1 MNPLLMIQAD
11 MADVQTVVDTATAAA
26 APERIT
32 LWQMALNGGWIM
44 IVLAV
49 LLAMAIYIAVERY
62 LALRQALNAENDNLF
77 MNSIR
82 EYIHKGDVDAAR
94 SLSKKT
100 NSPLARMVD
109 KGLSRLGRPLSD
121 IQATI
126 ENEGKLE
133 VARLE
138 KRVSLVATVA
148 SLGPMIGFLG
158 TVTGMVTCFQ
168 DMAHA
173 GNNIEI
179 NTLATGMYQAMVTT
193 IGGLIVGIICYFLY
207 NVLVTRINKVVLDIE
222 VRATEFMDL
231 LHEPAIE
238 TRNKLT
244 IENNNSTM
252 SDLVFLLLVF
262 FMMTSTLIS
271 PNAVKLLLPES
282 GSKTMAKQ
290 NVTVYID
297 ENYNFQVNNTP
308 TDIEGLQPLISS
320 GIEPGVS
327 DACVVLRSDKSVPVQ
342 YVVNV
347 IDAVNA
353 INEQSGTK
361 HKVILATSPKK

>member
-1 MNPLLMIQAD
+1 MNLFLMIQAD
-11 MADVQTVVDTATAAA
+11 MANAQTVVDTATAAA
-26 APERIT
+26 APERIS

-44 IVLAV
+44 LVLAV
-49 LLAMAIYIAVERY
+49 LLALALYIAIERY
-62 LALRQALNAENDNLF
+62 LALRQAVKEEEDDLF
-77 MNSIR
+77 MNNIK
-82 EYIHKGDVDAAR
+82 EFIHKGDVESAR
-94 SLSKKT
+94 NLSKQT

-121 IQATI
+121 IQAAI

-168 DMAHA
+168 DMAFA

-193 IGGLIVGIICYFLY
+193 IGGLIVGIICYFFY

-231 LHEPAIE
+231 LHEPA
-238 TRNKLT
+238 
-244 IENNNSTM
+244 
-252 SDLVFLLLVF
+252 
-262 FMMTSTLIS
+262 
-271 PNAVKLLLPES
+271 
-282 GSKTMAKQ
+282 
-290 NVTVYID
+290 
-297 ENYNFQVNNTP
+297 
-308 TDIEGLQPLISS
+308 
-320 GIEPGVS
+320 
-327 DACVVLRSDKSVPVQ
+327 
-342 YVVNV
+342 
-347 IDAVNA
+347 
-353 INEQSGTK
+353 
-361 HKVILATSPKK
+361 

>member
-1 MNPLLMIQAD
+1 MNPFLMIQAD
-11 MADVQTVVDTATAAA
+11 MAEAQTTVDSLVAAA
-26 APERIT
+26 APVERIS

-44 IVLAV
+44 LVLAL
-49 LLAMAIYIAVERY
+49 LLALAIYIAVERY
-62 LALRQALNAENDNLF
+62 LALRQAVKVENDDLF
-77 MNSIR
+77 MNNIR
-82 EYIHKGDVDAAR
+82 EYIHKGDVDGAR
-94 SLSKKT
+94 ALSKQT

-121 IQATI
+121 IQAAI

-168 DMAHA
+168 DMAFA

-231 LHEPAIE
+231 LHEPA
-238 TRNKLT
+238 
-244 IENNNSTM
+244 
-252 SDLVFLLLVF
+252 
-262 FMMTSTLIS
+262 
-271 PNAVKLLLPES
+271 
-282 GSKTMAKQ
+282 
-290 NVTVYID
+290 
-297 ENYNFQVNNTP
+297 
-308 TDIEGLQPLISS
+308 
-320 GIEPGVS
+320 
-327 DACVVLRSDKSVPVQ
+327 
-342 YVVNV
+342 
-347 IDAVNA
+347 
-353 INEQSGTK
+353 
-361 HKVILATSPKK
+361 

>member
-1 MNPLLMIQAD
+1 MNPILMIQAD
-11 MADVQTVVDTATAAA
+11 MANVETVVDTAAAVA
-26 APERIT
+26 STERIT

-44 IVLAV
+44 LVLAI
-49 LLAMAIYIAVERY
+49 LLALAIYISIERY
-62 LALRQALNAENDNLF
+62 LALRQAVKTQDDDLF
-77 MNSIR
+77 MNNIR
-82 EYIHKGDVDAAR
+82 DYIHKGDVDGAR
-94 SLSKKT
+94 SLSKQT

-121 IQATI
+121 IQAAI

-168 DMAHA
+168 DMAFA

-231 LHEPAIE
+231 LHEPA
-238 TRNKLT
+238 
-244 IENNNSTM
+244 
-252 SDLVFLLLVF
+252 
-262 FMMTSTLIS
+262 
-271 PNAVKLLLPES
+271 
-282 GSKTMAKQ
+282 
-290 NVTVYID
+290 
-297 ENYNFQVNNTP
+297 
-308 TDIEGLQPLISS
+308 
-320 GIEPGVS
+320 
-327 DACVVLRSDKSVPVQ
+327 
-342 YVVNV
+342 
-347 IDAVNA
+347 
-353 INEQSGTK
+353 
-361 HKVILATSPKK
+361 

>member
-1 MNPLLMIQAD
+1 MNPFLMIQAD
-11 MADVQTVVDTATAAA
+11 MAETQITADTLAATA
-26 APERIT
+26 PVERIS
-32 LWQMALNGGWIM
+32 LWHMALNGGWIM
-44 IVLAV
+44 IVLAL
-49 LLAMAIYIAVERY
+49 LLALAIYIAVERY
-62 LALRQALNAENDNLF
+62 LALRQAVKAEDDDLF
-77 MNSIR
+77 MNNIR
-82 EYIHKGDVDAAR
+82 EYVHKGDVDGAR
-94 SLSKKT
+94 ALSKQT

-121 IQATI
+121 IQAAI

-168 DMAHA
+168 DMAFA

-231 LHEPAIE
+231 LHEPA
-238 TRNKLT
+238 
-244 IENNNSTM
+244 
-252 SDLVFLLLVF
+252 
-262 FMMTSTLIS
+262 
-271 PNAVKLLLPES
+271 
-282 GSKTMAKQ
+282 
-290 NVTVYID
+290 
-297 ENYNFQVNNTP
+297 
-308 TDIEGLQPLISS
+308 
-320 GIEPGVS
+320 
-327 DACVVLRSDKSVPVQ
+327 
-342 YVVNV
+342 
-347 IDAVNA
+347 
-353 INEQSGTK
+353 
-361 HKVILATSPKK
+361 

>member
-1 MNPLLMIQAD
+1 MNPFLLIQAD
-11 MADVQTVVDTATAAA
+11 MAETQVAIDSLNAAA
-26 APERIT
+26 APVERIS
-32 LWQMALNGGWIM
+32 LWQMAMNGGWIM
-44 IVLAV
+44 IVLAL
-49 LLAMAIYIAVERY
+49 LLALAIYFAVERY
-62 LALRQALNAENDNLF
+62 LALRQAVKAEDDDLF
-77 MNSIR
+77 MNNIR
-82 EYIHKGDVDAAR
+82 EYIHKGDVDGAR
-94 SLSKKT
+94 ALSKQT

-121 IQATI
+121 IQAAI

-168 DMAHA
+168 DMAFA

-231 LHEPAIE
+231 LHEPA
-238 TRNKLT
+238 
-244 IENNNSTM
+244 
-252 SDLVFLLLVF
+252 
-262 FMMTSTLIS
+262 
-271 PNAVKLLLPES
+271 
-282 GSKTMAKQ
+282 
-290 NVTVYID
+290 
-297 ENYNFQVNNTP
+297 
-308 TDIEGLQPLISS
+308 
-320 GIEPGVS
+320 
-327 DACVVLRSDKSVPVQ
+327 
-342 YVVNV
+342 
-347 IDAVNA
+347 
-353 INEQSGTK
+353 
-361 HKVILATSPKK
+361 

>member
-1 MNPLLMIQAD
+1 MNPILMIQAD
-11 MADVQTVVDTATAAA
+11 MANVETVVDTAAAVA
-26 APERIT
+26 STERIT

-44 IVLAV
+44 LVLAI
-49 LLAMAIYIAVERY
+49 LLALAIYISIERY
-62 LALRQALNAENDNLF
+62 LALRQAVKTQDDDLF
-77 MNSIR
+77 MNNIR
-82 EYIHKGDVDAAR
+82 DYIHKGDVDGAR
-94 SLSKKT
+94 TLSKQT

-121 IQATI
+121 IQAAI

-168 DMAHA
+168 DMAFA

-193 IGGLIVGIICYFLY
+193 IGGLIVGIICYLLY

-231 LHEPAIE
+231 LHEPA
-238 TRNKLT
+238 
-244 IENNNSTM
+244 
-252 SDLVFLLLVF
+252 
-262 FMMTSTLIS
+262 
-271 PNAVKLLLPES
+271 
-282 GSKTMAKQ
+282 
-290 NVTVYID
+290 
-297 ENYNFQVNNTP
+297 
-308 TDIEGLQPLISS
+308 
-320 GIEPGVS
+320 
-327 DACVVLRSDKSVPVQ
+327 
-342 YVVNV
+342 
-347 IDAVNA
+347 
-353 INEQSGTK
+353 
-361 HKVILATSPKK
+361 

>member
-1 MNPLLMIQAD
+1 MNPLLMIQGD
-11 MADVQTVVDTATAAA
+11 MADVQTVVDTAAAVA

-44 IVLAV
+44 IVLAI
-49 LLAMAIYIAVERY
+49 LLALAIYISVERY

-193 IGGLIVGIICYFLY
+193 IGGLIVGIICYFIY

-231 LHEPAIE
+231 LHEPA
-238 TRNKLT
+238 
-244 IENNNSTM
+244 
-252 SDLVFLLLVF
+252 
-262 FMMTSTLIS
+262 
-271 PNAVKLLLPES
+271 
-282 GSKTMAKQ
+282 
-290 NVTVYID
+290 
-297 ENYNFQVNNTP
+297 
-308 TDIEGLQPLISS
+308 
-320 GIEPGVS
+320 
-327 DACVVLRSDKSVPVQ
+327 
-342 YVVNV
+342 
-347 IDAVNA
+347 
-353 INEQSGTK
+353 
-361 HKVILATSPKK
+361 

>member
-1 MNPLLMIQAD
+1 MNPFLMIQAD
-11 MADVQTVVDTATAAA
+11 MAETQTAIDSLNAAA
-26 APERIT
+26 APVERIS
-32 LWQMALNGGWIM
+32 LWQMAMNGGWIM
-44 IVLAV
+44 IVLAL
-49 LLAMAIYIAVERY
+49 LLALAIYIAVERY
-62 LALRQALNAENDNLF
+62 LALRQAVKDEDDDLF
-77 MNSIR
+77 MNNIR
-82 EYIHKGDVDAAR
+82 EYIHKGDVDGAR
-94 SLSKKT
+94 ALSKQT

-121 IQATI
+121 IQAAI

-168 DMAHA
+168 DMAFA

-231 LHEPAIE
+231 LHEPA
-238 TRNKLT
+238 
-244 IENNNSTM
+244 
-252 SDLVFLLLVF
+252 
-262 FMMTSTLIS
+262 
-271 PNAVKLLLPES
+271 
-282 GSKTMAKQ
+282 
-290 NVTVYID
+290 
-297 ENYNFQVNNTP
+297 
-308 TDIEGLQPLISS
+308 
-320 GIEPGVS
+320 
-327 DACVVLRSDKSVPVQ
+327 
-342 YVVNV
+342 
-347 IDAVNA
+347 
-353 INEQSGTK
+353 
-361 HKVILATSPKK
+361 

>member
-1 MNPLLMIQAD
+1 MNPFLMIQAD
-11 MADVQTVVDTATAAA
+11 LAETQTVVDSMTTAAT
-26 APERIT
+26 PVERIS

-44 IVLAV
+44 LV
-49 LLAMAIYIAVERY
+49 LLLLLALAIYIATERY
-62 LALRQALNAENDNLF
+62 LALRQAIKVENDDHF
-77 MNSIR
+77 MNNIK
-82 EYIHKGDVDAAR
+82 EYIHKGDVDGAR
-94 SLSKKT
+94 TLSKQT

-121 IQATI
+121 IQAAI

-168 DMAHA
+168 DMAFA

-231 LHEPAIE
+231 LHEPA
-238 TRNKLT
+238 
-244 IENNNSTM
+244 
-252 SDLVFLLLVF
+252 
-262 FMMTSTLIS
+262 
-271 PNAVKLLLPES
+271 
-282 GSKTMAKQ
+282 
-290 NVTVYID
+290 
-297 ENYNFQVNNTP
+297 
-308 TDIEGLQPLISS
+308 
-320 GIEPGVS
+320 
-327 DACVVLRSDKSVPVQ
+327 
-342 YVVNV
+342 
-347 IDAVNA
+347 
-353 INEQSGTK
+353 
-361 HKVILATSPKK
+361 